1 MNVPTKASP
10 RAEEMADMKRKTAIT
25 NERML
30 IGALVN
36 AYSRPV
42 IDAKISLNAIKMY
55 LKLMINKPKVRKK
68 KIRWG
73 ITDEPVWIHTLRGET
88 SAFLSASRQ
97 VAAE

>member
-1 MNVPTKASP
+1 
-10 RAEEMADMKRKTAIT
+10 MADVKRNMAIT

-55 LKLMINKPKVRKK
+55 LDAFDRDQYTDGED
-68 KIRWG
+68 KIG
-73 ITDEPVWIHTLRGET
+73 VTHEPVCIHTFRGET
-88 SAFLSASRQ
+88 RAFLSASLQ